1 MNIHIHAKA
10 AGILNRQLSCRCG
23 CLSSYNICRNIIAR
37 LIHCQV
43 NVLNLRQIFIFQIL
57 TTDTHRYTISTM
69 ECNRYVGTLNGIQH
83 LLRNLYLTG
92 TYHIHVNRCNRR
104 VLCDFCNL
112 ILYRTT
118 YFIPVHSLR
127 SGRSACTVRA
137 IIIAIVVIIVIFRL
151 TVILLRFIG
160 CYSNVPRGSSGHSC
174 TYTFRYL
181 IGQFKEAIHI
191 DGTVCISGDTTILQS
206 RCCIQT
212 LEPGSSCLLTI
223 IIDSLTAI
231 KIVIRNTFD
240 ICSILCS

>member
-10 AGILNRQLSCRCG
+10 AGVLNRQLSCRCG

-69 ECNRYVGTLNGIQH
+69 ECNRYVGTLNGIQY

-92 TYHIHVNRCNRR
+92 
-104 VLCDFCNL
+104 NL
-112 ILYRTT
+112 ILYRTA

-127 SGRSACTVRA
+127 SGRSGCTARA
-137 IIIAIVVIIVIFRL
+137 IIIAIVIIIIFRL

-160 CYSNVPRGSSGHSC
+160 CYSNIPGGSSGHSC

-191 DGTVCISGDTTILQS
+191 DGTVCISGNTTILQR

-240 ICSILCS
+240 ICSILCSQQFKLLSHLVGHLVG